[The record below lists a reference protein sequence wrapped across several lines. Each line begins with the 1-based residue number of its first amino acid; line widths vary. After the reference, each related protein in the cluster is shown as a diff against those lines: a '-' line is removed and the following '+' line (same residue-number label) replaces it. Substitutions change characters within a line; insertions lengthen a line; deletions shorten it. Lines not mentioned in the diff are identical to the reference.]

1 VAGFFS
7 VRLAPGVR
15 ISASPRGLRAHVG
28 PRGARVHV
36 GGGGTG
42 VSTGAG
48 PFTYY
53 QGLGGSRSGGS
64 APRRPHA
71 TGPTR
76 TQIAQA
82 EKLEQARLIV
92 AQLQQIEALPR
103 HEFEPPVKA
112 VAELPALPPFAQ
124 LLDAAEAEHLAGI
137 GLFHRAQRR
146 EARARAREAAEAHAR
161 TLLARAQAERD
172 AAQAEIDRA
181 WALLGDND
189 EDTVLAALER
199 AFEDNEAPAAAVGVA
214 GDVLSLAV
222 LVPPADVLPDRMP
235 TTTAAGNLSLRKMTK
250 SVRCAHHLALV
261 AGHVV
266 VSVKEA
272 LACAPGIASVAVV
285 AVRAEEPDVYG
296 RPRAVPVLATVL
308 SRDRLAGIRWDS
320 CSAWDIVDQAGSGT
334 RVKLQG
340 AAHELVP
347 LDLSGEPELSLLV
360 EAIDLRELSDAAAS
374 RA

>member
-28 PRGARVHV
+28 PRAARVHV

-53 QGLGGSRSGGS
+53 QGVGGSRSRDGV
-64 APRRPHA
+64 RRPHA

-76 TQIAQA
+76 SQIAQA
-82 EKLEQARLIV
+82 AKLEQARLI
-92 AQLQQIEALPR
+92 ATQLRRIECLHR
-103 HEFEPPVKA
+103 QEFESPVKA

-124 LLDAAEAEHLAGI
+124 LLDAAEAEHLKGV
-137 GLFHRAQRR
+137 GLFRRAQRR

-161 TLLARAQAERD
+161 TLLARAHAERD

-181 WALLGDND
+181 WALLLGND

-214 GDVLSLAV
+214 GDVVTLAV
-222 LVPPADVLPDRMP
+222 LVPAADVLPERMP
-235 TTTAAGNLSLRKMTK
+235 STTASGNLSLRKMTK
-250 SVRCAHHLALV
+250 SVRAAHHLALV

-285 AVRAEEPDVYG
+285 GVRAEEPDVYG
-296 RPRAVPVLATVL
+296 RPRAVPLLATVL
-308 SRDRLAGIRWDS
+308 TRDRLSGIRWDA
-320 CSAWDIVDQAGSGT
+320 CSAWDVVEQAGTGT
-334 RVKLQG
+334 RVKLKG
-340 AAHELVP
+340 SAHELAP

-360 EAIDLRELSDAAAS
+360 EAIDLRELSDAAPS